1 MKLLDSKYS
10 PSILEKKWYEYWM
23 EKQYFS
29 SSPSENKENYTIVI
43 PPPNVTGKLT
53 MGHVLNNTIQD
64 ILIRKARM
72 EGKNVSW
79 IPGTDHASIATESK
93 VAKMLQDKGINK
105 KDLSREE
112 FLEHAWEWKE
122 KYGGIIL
129 EQQQKLGNS
138 CDWDKLTFT
147 MDEEYSNAVLES
159 FIKLYKKGLIHKGTR
174 LVNWCPKSQT
184 ALSDEEVF
192 FKEVQGKLWYIK
204 YKVEDSDSFVEIAT
218 TRPETM
224 LGDAAIAV
232 NPSDKRFKDLIGKN
246 AILPLVNK
254 VIPIISDTMVDPEFG
269 TGCVKITPAHDPND
283 YNAGKKHELE
293 MLNIMNP
300 DGSINSNAPKQY
312 IGLTRENARKKII
325 EDLNAEG
332 ALLKEED
339 YFHKVGFSERGD
351 VPIEYY
357 LSNQWFLKMKELAKP
372 ASDVVKS
379 GEIKFFPNHWVKT
392 YNHWMDNIQDWCI
405 SRQLYWGHRI
415 PVWYKKG
422 SDYTNEENW
431 HVSLTPPS
439 DIENWEQDSDVLDTW
454 FSSWL
459 WPFGVH
465 GWPNNKKLVKQ
476 YYPTDIL
483 VTGPDIIFFWVARM
497 IIAGIEFLDEIP
509 FKDVYFTSILRDST
523 GRKLSKSLG
532 NSPDPIELFE
542 KYGTDATRF
551 SIMLMS
557 PQGSDVYFSENG
569 LEIGRNFMNKIWN
582 ASRFIMI
589 NHDDSFN
596 DNLDKDS
603 LDMYDRWI
611 LSQLDTTLKKV
622 DTHYNNYQF
631 NEAIKVM
638 YDFTWNEFCNW
649 YIEIAKIK
657 FNSSDKKE
665 KNSAFLVSREVLK
678 KVLLILHPIAP
689 FITEEI
695 WSYLKNDSDKDIII
709 SSWPSISAD
718 SLEYDEDKVVSLKEV
733 VVAIRTIRSELNV
746 APTKKISASIA
757 IKNTEDASLFH
768 SLESMIK
775 ALTNLEELKVEIN
788 LEKPEQSAVG
798 ICKNCVVYIPL
809 GDLVDSKE
817 EILKLNKRLKDIEGF
832 ISGIEIKL
840 NNKAFT
846 DKAPKKIVNHEKSK
860 LDDFIIEREKII
872 ANIEMLK

>member
-1 MKLLDSKYS
+1 MKLLDTKYS
-10 PSILEKKWYEYWM
+10 PSILEKKWYDYWM
-23 EKQYFS
+23 EKKYFS
-29 SSPSENKENYTIVI
+29 SSPLEDKENYTIVI

-64 ILIRKARM
+64 ILSRKARM

-93 VAKMLQDKGINK
+93 VAKMLEDKGINK
-105 KDLSREE
+105 KDISREE
-112 FLEHAWEWKE
+112 FLTHAWEWKE

-147 MDEEYSNAVLES
+147 MDEDYSNAVLES
-159 FIKLYKKGLIHKGTR
+159 FVRLYNKGLIHKGNR

-184 ALSDEEVF
+184 ALSDEEVI
-192 FKEVQGKLWYIK
+192 FKEVEGKLWYIK
-204 YKVEDSDSFVEIAT
+204 YKIEDSDTFIEIAT

-232 NPSDKRFKDLIGKN
+232 NPSDKRFKSLIGKN

-254 VIPIISDTMVDPEFG
+254 TIPIIADKMVDPEFG

-283 YNAGKKHELE
+283 YNVGITHALD

-300 DGSINSNAPKQY
+300 DGSINSNAPDKY
-312 IGLTRENARKKII
+312 VGLTREKARKQII
-325 EDLNAEG
+325 NDLETEG
-332 ALLKEED
+332 FLLKEEN
-339 YFHKVGFSERGD
+339 YLHKVGYSERGD

-372 ASDVVKS
+372 ATEVVKS
-379 GEIKFFPNHWVKT
+379 GEIRFHPNHWVKT

-422 SDYTNEENW
+422 SDHSKQENW
-431 HVSLTPPS
+431 YVSITPPE
-439 DIENWEQDSDVLDTW
+439 DIENWEQDKDVLDTW

-465 GWPNNKKLVKQ
+465 GWPNNEKLVKQ

-497 IIAGIEFLDEIP
+497 IISGIEFLDEVP

-589 NHDDSFN
+589 NHDKDFSN
-596 DNLDKDS
+596 TLDRDS
-603 LDMYDRWI
+603 LDIYDKWI
-611 LSQLDTTLKKV
+611 LSKLDTTLKKV
-622 DTHYNNYQF
+622 NVHYSNYQF
-631 NEAIKVM
+631 NEAIKVI

-657 FNSSDKKE
+657 FNSSDKSE
-665 KNSAFLVSREVLK
+665 KNNTFLVAKEVLK

-709 SSWPSISAD
+709 SSWPTIGSGN
-718 SLEYDEDKVVSLKEV
+718 LQYDEARIVSLKEI

-746 APTKKISASIA
+746 APTQKISASIS
-757 IKNTEDASLFH
+757 IKNVADESLFD
-768 SLESMIK
+768 SLKSMIMV
-775 ALTNLEELKVEIN
+775 LTNLENLNIEIN
-788 LEKPEQSAVG
+788 LDKPKQSAVD
-798 ICKNCVVYIPL
+798 ICKNCVVYVPL

-817 EILKLNKRLKDIEGF
+817 EMLKLNKRLQDIEGF
-832 ISGIEIKL
+832 IAVIETKL
-840 NNKAFT
+840 SNKAFT
-846 DKAPKKIVNHEKSK
+846 DKAPEKIVNHEKSK
-860 LDDFIIEREKII
+860 LDDFIFEREKII

>member
-1 MKLLDSKYS
+1 MKLLDKKYS
-10 PSILEKKWYEYWM
+10 PSNLEDRWYKYWLEKD
-23 EKQYFS
+23 YFS
-29 SSPSENKENYTIVI
+29 SQPSDNNYTIVI

-72 EGKNVSW
+72 EGKNACWV
-79 IPGTDHASIATESK
+79 PGTDHASIATESK
-93 VAKMLQDKGINK
+93 VAKMLQEKGIDK
-105 KDLSREE
+105 KDISRED
-112 FLEHAWEWKE
+112 FLKHAWEWKE

-129 EQQQKLGNS
+129 EQQQKLGLS
-138 CDWDKLTFT
+138 CDWDKLAFT

-159 FIKLYKKGLIHKGTR
+159 FVKLYDKGLIHKGTR

-184 ALSDEEVF
+184 ALSDEEVI

-204 YKVEDSDSFVEIAT
+204 YPIEDSDSFVEIAT

-246 AILPLVNK
+246 AVLPLVNK
-254 VIPIISDTMVDPEFG
+254 TIPIIADEMVDPEFG

-283 YNAGKKHELE
+283 YNVGMSHSLD

-300 DGSINSNAPKQY
+300 DGSINSNAPDKY
-312 IGLTRENARKKII
+312 VSLTREKARKHII
-325 EDLNAEG
+325 KDLEKEG
-332 ALLKEED
+332 SLLKEED
-339 YFHKVGFSERGD
+339 YLHKVGYSERGD

-372 ASDVVKS
+372 ATEVVKS
-379 GEIKFFPNHWVKT
+379 GEIKFYPNHWVKT
-392 YNHWMDNIQDWCI
+392 YDHWMDNIQDWCI

-422 SDYTNEENW
+422 SDHSKQENW
-431 HVSLTPPS
+431 YVSISPPE
-439 DIENWEQDSDVLDTW
+439 DIENWEQDEDVLDTW

-465 GWPNNKKLVKQ
+465 GWPDNEKLVKQ

-497 IIAGIEFLDEIP
+497 IISGIEFLDEIP

-557 PQGSDVYFSENG
+557 PQGSDVYFSENS

-589 NHDDSFN
+589 NHDDDFN
-596 DNLDKDS
+596 ETIDQDS
-603 LDMYDRWI
+603 LDNYDKWI
-611 LSQLDTTLKKV
+611 LSKLDTTLEKV
-622 DTHYNNYQF
+622 NMHYSNYQF
-631 NEAIKVM
+631 NEAIKVI

-657 FNSSDKKE
+657 FNSSNQLE
-665 KNSAFLVSREVLK
+665 KNNAFLVARDILK
-678 KVLLILHPIAP
+678 KILLILHPISP

-695 WSYLKNDSDKDIII
+695 WSYLKNEDDKDIIV
-709 SSWPSISAD
+709 SSWPKMGA
-718 SLEYDEDKVVSLKEV
+718 EGFPYNEERVTSLKEIV
-733 VVAIRTIRSELNV
+733 VVIRTIRSELNV
-746 APTKKISASIA
+746 APTKKIDALIS
-757 IKNTEDASLFH
+757 IKNSSDKSLFDD
-768 SLESMIK
+768 LKSMIMS
-775 ALTNLEELKVEIN
+775 LTNLESLNIEMN
-788 LEKPEQSAVG
+788 LDKPDQSAVG
-798 ICKNCVVYIPL
+798 ICKSCVVYVPL
-809 GDLVDSKE
+809 GDLVNPEE
-817 EILKLNKRLKDIEGF
+817 EILKLNKRLQEIDGF
-832 ISGIEIKL
+832 IKGIETKL

-846 DKAPKKIVNHEKSK
+846 DKAPEKIVNYEKSK

>member
-1 MKLLDSKYS
+1 MKLLDPKYS

-23 EKQYFS
+23 EKKYFT
-29 SSPSENKENYTIVI
+29 SSPSDKKENYTIVI

-105 KDLSREE
+105 KDISRDE
-112 FLEHAWEWKE
+112 FLEYAWEWKE

-147 MDEEYSNAVLES
+147 MDEDYSNAVLES

-204 YKVEDSDSFVEIAT
+204 YKIEDSDTFVEIAT

-232 NPSDKRFKDLIGKN
+232 NPLDKRFKDLIGKN

-254 VIPIISDTMVDPEFG
+254 AIPIISDKMVDPEFG

-283 YNAGKKHELE
+283 YNVGKNHELE

-300 DGSINSNAPKQY
+300 DGSINSNAPEQY
-312 IGLTRENARKKII
+312 IGLTREDARKKIVN
-325 EDLNAEG
+325 DLKIQG
-332 ALLKEED
+332 SLLKEED
-339 YFHKVGFSERGD
+339 YTHKVGYSERGD

-372 ASDVVKS
+372 ASDAVKS
-379 GEIKFFPNHWVKT
+379 GEIKFYPNHWVKT

-422 SDYTNEENW
+422 SDHTNQDNW

-465 GWPNNKKLVKQ
+465 GWPNNKELVKQ

-497 IIAGIEFLDEIP
+497 IISGIEFLDEIP

-589 NHDDSFN
+589 NHDESFS
-596 DNLDKDS
+596 DTLDKDS
-603 LDMYDRWI
+603 LDIYDKWI
-611 LSQLDTTLKKV
+611 LAKLDTTLEKV
-622 DTHYNNYQF
+622 DVHYGNYQF
-631 NEAIKVM
+631 NEAIKVI

-657 FNSSDKKE
+657 FNSSNKTE
-665 KNSAFLVSREVLK
+665 KNNAFLVSKEVLK

-695 WSYLKNDSDKDIII
+695 WSYLKNETDEDIII
-709 SSWPSISAD
+709 SSWPT
-718 SLEYDEDKVVSLKEV
+718 LRTQGLPYDNDKVVSMKEV

-746 APTKKISASIA
+746 PPTKKINASIA
-757 IKNTEDASLFH
+757 IKNAEDASLFH
-768 SLESMIK
+768 SLKSMIMD
-775 ALTNLEELKVEIN
+775 LTNLEELKIEIN

-832 ISGIEIKL
+832 IDGIKTKL
-840 NNKAFT
+840 KNKAFT
-846 DKAPKKIVNHEKSK
+846 DKAPEKIVNHEKSK

>member
-1 MKLLDSKYS
+1 MKLLDTKYS
-10 PSILEKKWYEYWM
+10 PSILEKKWYDYWM
-23 EKQYFS
+23 EKKYFS
-29 SSPSENKENYTIVI
+29 SSPLEDKENYTIVI

-64 ILIRKARM
+64 ILSRKARM

-93 VAKMLQDKGINK
+93 VAKMLEDKGINK
-105 KDLSREE
+105 KDISREE
-112 FLEHAWEWKE
+112 FLTHAWEWKE

-147 MDEEYSNAVLES
+147 MDEDYSNAVLES
-159 FIKLYKKGLIHKGTR
+159 FVRLYNKGLIHKGNR

-184 ALSDEEVF
+184 ALSDEEVI
-192 FKEVQGKLWYIK
+192 FKEVEGKLWYIK
-204 YKVEDSDSFVEIAT
+204 YKIEDSDTFIEIAT

-232 NPSDKRFKDLIGKN
+232 NPSDKRFKSLIGKN

-254 VIPIISDTMVDPEFG
+254 TIPIIADKMVDPEFG

-283 YNAGKKHELE
+283 YNVGITHALD

-300 DGSINSNAPKQY
+300 DGSINSNAPDKY
-312 IGLTRENARKKII
+312 VGLTREKARKQII
-325 EDLNAEG
+325 NDLETEG
-332 ALLKEED
+332 FLLKEEN
-339 YFHKVGFSERGD
+339 YLHKVGYSERGD

-372 ASDVVKS
+372 ATEVVKS
-379 GEIKFFPNHWVKT
+379 GEIKFYPNHWVKT

-422 SDYTNEENW
+422 SDHSKQENW
-431 HVSLTPPS
+431 YVSITPPE
-439 DIENWEQDSDVLDTW
+439 DIENWEQDEDVLDTW

-465 GWPNNKKLVKQ
+465 GWPNNEKLVKQ

-497 IIAGIEFLDEIP
+497 IISGIEFLDEIP

-589 NHDDSFN
+589 NHDEDFSN
-596 DNLDKDS
+596 TIDRES
-603 LDMYDRWI
+603 LDIYDQWI
-611 LSQLDTTLKKV
+611 LSKLDTTLKKV
-622 DTHYNNYQF
+622 NVHYSNYQF
-631 NEAIKVM
+631 NEAIKVI

-657 FNSSDKKE
+657 FNSSDKSE
-665 KNSAFLVSREVLK
+665 KNNTFLVAKEVLK

-709 SSWPSISAD
+709 SSWPTIS
-718 SLEYDEDKVVSLKEV
+718 SGNLQYDEARILSLKEI

-746 APTKKISASIA
+746 APTQKISASIS
-757 IKNTEDASLFH
+757 IKNVADESLFD
-768 SLESMIK
+768 SLKSMIMV
-775 ALTNLEELKVEIN
+775 LTNLENLNIEIN
-788 LEKPEQSAVG
+788 LDKPKQSAVG
-798 ICKNCVVYIPL
+798 ICKNCVVYVPL
-809 GDLVDSKE
+809 GDLVDPKE
-817 EILKLNKRLKDIEGF
+817 EMLKLNKRLQDIEGF
-832 ISGIEIKL
+832 IAVIETKL
-840 NNKAFT
+840 SNKAFT
-846 DKAPKKIVNHEKSK
+846 DKAPEKIVNHEKSK
-860 LDDFIIEREKII
+860 LDDFIFEREKII

>member
-1 MKLLDSKYS
+1 MKLLDPKYS

-23 EKQYFS
+23 EKKYFT
-29 SSPSENKENYTIVI
+29 SSPSDKKENYTIVI

-105 KDLSREE
+105 KDISRDE
-112 FLEHAWEWKE
+112 FLEYAWEWKE

-147 MDEEYSNAVLES
+147 MDEDYSNAVLES

-204 YKVEDSDSFVEIAT
+204 YKIEDSDTFVEIAT

-232 NPSDKRFKDLIGKN
+232 NPLDKRFKDLIGKN

-254 VIPIISDTMVDPEFG
+254 AIPIISDKMVDPEFG

-283 YNAGKKHELE
+283 YSVGKNHELE

-300 DGSINSNAPKQY
+300 DGSINSNAPEQY
-312 IGLTRENARKKII
+312 IGLTREDARKKIVN
-325 EDLNAEG
+325 DLNTQG
-332 ALLKEED
+332 FLLKEED
-339 YFHKVGFSERGD
+339 YNHKVGYSERGD

-372 ASDVVKS
+372 ASDAVKS
-379 GEIKFFPNHWVKT
+379 GEIKFYPNHWVKT

-422 SDYTNEENW
+422 SDHTNQDNW

-465 GWPNNKKLVKQ
+465 GWPNNKELVKQ

-497 IIAGIEFLDEIP
+497 IISGIEFLDEIP

-589 NHDDSFN
+589 NHDESFS
-596 DNLDKDS
+596 DTLDKDS
-603 LDMYDRWI
+603 LDIYDKWI
-611 LSQLDTTLKKV
+611 LAKLDTTLEKV
-622 DTHYNNYQF
+622 DVHYGNYQF
-631 NEAIKVM
+631 NEAIKVI

-657 FNSSDKKE
+657 FNSSNKTE
-665 KNSAFLVSREVLK
+665 KNNAFLVSKEVLK

-695 WSYLKNDSDKDIII
+695 WSYLKNETDEDIII
-709 SSWPSISAD
+709 SSWPT
-718 SLEYDEDKVVSLKEV
+718 LRTQGLQYDNDKVVSMKEV

-746 APTKKISASIA
+746 PPTKKINASIA
-757 IKNTEDASLFH
+757 IKNAEDASLFH
-768 SLESMIK
+768 SLKSMIMD
-775 ALTNLEELKVEIN
+775 LTNLEELKVEIN

-832 ISGIEIKL
+832 IDGIKTKL
-840 NNKAFT
+840 KNKAFT
-846 DKAPKKIVNHEKSK
+846 DKAPEKIVNHEKSK

>member
-1 MKLLDSKYS
+1 MKLLDPKYS

-23 EKQYFS
+23 EKKYFT
-29 SSPSENKENYTIVI
+29 SSPSDKKENYTIVI

-105 KDLSREE
+105 KDISRDE
-112 FLEHAWEWKE
+112 FLGYAWEWKE

-159 FIKLYKKGLIHKGTR
+159 FVKLYKKGLIHKGNR

-204 YKVEDSDSFVEIAT
+204 YKIEDSDTFVEIAT

-232 NPSDKRFKDLIGKN
+232 NPLDKRFKDLIGKN

-254 VIPIISDTMVDPEFG
+254 AIPIISDKMVDPEFG

-283 YNAGKKHELE
+283 YSVGKNHELE

-300 DGSINSNAPKQY
+300 DGSINSNAPEQY
-312 IGLTRENARKKII
+312 IGLTREDARKKIVN
-325 EDLNAEG
+325 DLNTQG
-332 ALLKEED
+332 FLLKEED
-339 YFHKVGFSERGD
+339 YNHKVGYSERGD

-372 ASDVVKS
+372 ASDAVKS
-379 GEIKFFPNHWVKT
+379 GEIKFYPNHWVKT

-422 SDYTNEENW
+422 SDHTNQDNW

-465 GWPNNKKLVKQ
+465 GWPNNKELVKQ

-497 IIAGIEFLDEIP
+497 IISGIEFLDEIP

-589 NHDDSFN
+589 NHDESFS
-596 DNLDKDS
+596 DTFDKDS
-603 LDMYDRWI
+603 LDIYDKWI
-611 LSQLDTTLKKV
+611 LAKLDTSLEKV
-622 DTHYNNYQF
+622 DVHYGNYQF
-631 NEAIKVM
+631 NEAIKVI

-657 FNSSDKKE
+657 FNSSNKTE
-665 KNSAFLVSREVLK
+665 KNNAFLVSKEVLK

-695 WSYLKNDSDKDIII
+695 WSYLKNETDEDIII
-709 SSWPSISAD
+709 SSWPTLRTQ
-718 SLEYDEDKVVSLKEV
+718 SLQYDNDKVVSMKEV

-746 APTKKISASIA
+746 PPTKKINASIA
-757 IKNTEDASLFH
+757 IKNAEDASLFH
-768 SLESMIK
+768 SLKSMIMD
-775 ALTNLEELKVEIN
+775 LTNLEELKIEIN

-832 ISGIEIKL
+832 IDGIKTKL
-840 NNKAFT
+840 KNKAFT
-846 DKAPKKIVNHEKSK
+846 DKAPEKIVNHEKSK

>member
-1 MKLLDSKYS
+1 MKLLDKKYS
-10 PSILEKKWYEYWM
+10 PSNLEDRWYKYWLEKD
-23 EKQYFS
+23 YFS
-29 SSPSENKENYTIVI
+29 SQPSDNNYTIVI

-72 EGKNVSW
+72 EGKNACWV
-79 IPGTDHASIATESK
+79 PGTDHASIATESK
-93 VAKMLQDKGINK
+93 VAKMLQEKGIDK
-105 KDLSREE
+105 KDISRED
-112 FLEHAWEWKE
+112 FLKHAWEWKE

-129 EQQQKLGNS
+129 EQQQKLGLS
-138 CDWDKLTFT
+138 CDWDKLAFT

-159 FIKLYKKGLIHKGTR
+159 FVKLYDKGLIHKGTR

-184 ALSDEEVF
+184 ALSDEEVI

-204 YKVEDSDSFVEIAT
+204 YPIEDSDSFVEIAT

-246 AILPLVNK
+246 AVLPLVNK
-254 VIPIISDTMVDPEFG
+254 TIPIIADEMVDPEFG

-283 YNAGKKHELE
+283 YNVGMSHSLD

-300 DGSINSNAPKQY
+300 DGSINSNAPDKY
-312 IGLTRENARKKII
+312 VSLTREKARKHII
-325 EDLNAEG
+325 KDLEKEG
-332 ALLKEED
+332 SLLKEED
-339 YFHKVGFSERGD
+339 YLHKVGYSERGD

-372 ASDVVKS
+372 ATEVVKS
-379 GEIKFFPNHWVKT
+379 GEIKFYPNHWVKT

-422 SDYTNEENW
+422 SDHSKQENW
-431 HVSLTPPS
+431 YVSISPPE
-439 DIENWEQDSDVLDTW
+439 DIENWEQDEDVLDTW

-465 GWPNNKKLVKQ
+465 GWPNNEKLVKQ

-497 IIAGIEFLDEIP
+497 IISGIEFLDEIP

-557 PQGSDVYFSENG
+557 PQGSDVYFSENN

-589 NHDDSFN
+589 NHDDDFN
-596 DNLDKDS
+596 ETIDQDS
-603 LDMYDRWI
+603 LDNYDKWI
-611 LSQLDTTLKKV
+611 LSKLDTTLEKV
-622 DTHYNNYQF
+622 NMHYSNYQF
-631 NEAIKVM
+631 NEAIKVI

-657 FNSSDKKE
+657 FNSSNQLE
-665 KNSAFLVSREVLK
+665 KNNAFLVARDILK
-678 KVLLILHPIAP
+678 KILLILHPISP

-695 WSYLKNDSDKDIII
+695 WSYLKNEDDKDIIV
-709 SSWPSISAD
+709 SSWPKIGAEGFSYNEERVT
-718 SLEYDEDKVVSLKEV
+718 SLREI

-746 APTKKISASIA
+746 APTKKIDALIS
-757 IKNTEDASLFH
+757 IKNSSDKSLFDD
-768 SLESMIK
+768 LKSMIMS
-775 ALTNLEELKVEIN
+775 LTNLESLNIEMN
-788 LEKPEQSAVG
+788 LDKPDQSAVG
-798 ICKNCVVYIPL
+798 ICKSCVVYVPL
-809 GDLVDSKE
+809 GDLVNPEE
-817 EILKLNKRLKDIEGF
+817 EILKLNKRLEEIDSF
-832 ISGIEIKL
+832 IKGIETKL

-846 DKAPKKIVNHEKSK
+846 DKAPEKIVNHEKSK

>member
-1 MKLLDSKYS
+1 MKLLDKKYS
-10 PSILEKKWYEYWM
+10 PSNLEDRWYKYWLEKD
-23 EKQYFS
+23 YFS
-29 SSPSENKENYTIVI
+29 SQPSDNNYTIVI

-72 EGKNVSW
+72 EGKNACWV
-79 IPGTDHASIATESK
+79 PGTDHASIATESK
-93 VAKMLQDKGINK
+93 VAKMLQEKGIDK
-105 KDLSREE
+105 KDISRED
-112 FLEHAWEWKE
+112 FLKHAWEWKE

-129 EQQQKLGNS
+129 EQQQKLGLS
-138 CDWDKLTFT
+138 CDWDKLAFT

-159 FIKLYKKGLIHKGTR
+159 FVKLYDKGLIHKGTR

-184 ALSDEEVF
+184 ALSDEEVI

-204 YKVEDSDSFVEIAT
+204 YPIEDSDSFVEIAT

-246 AILPLVNK
+246 AVLPLVNK
-254 VIPIISDTMVDPEFG
+254 TIPIIADEMVDPEFG

-283 YNAGKKHELE
+283 YNVGMSHSLD

-300 DGSINSNAPKQY
+300 DGSINSNAPDKY
-312 IGLTRENARKKII
+312 VSLTREKARKHII
-325 EDLNAEG
+325 KDLEKEG
-332 ALLKEED
+332 SLLKEED
-339 YFHKVGFSERGD
+339 YLHKVGYSERGD

-372 ASDVVKS
+372 ATEVVKS
-379 GEIKFFPNHWVKT
+379 GEIKFYPNHWVKT
-392 YNHWMDNIQDWCI
+392 YDHWMDNIQDWCI

-422 SDYTNEENW
+422 SDHSKQENW
-431 HVSLTPPS
+431 YVSISPPE
-439 DIENWEQDSDVLDTW
+439 DIENWEQDEDVLDTW

-465 GWPNNKKLVKQ
+465 GWPDNEKLVKQ

-497 IIAGIEFLDEIP
+497 IISGIEFLDEIP

-557 PQGSDVYFSENG
+557 PQGSDVYFSENS

-589 NHDDSFN
+589 NHDDDFN
-596 DNLDKDS
+596 ETIDQDS
-603 LDMYDRWI
+603 LDNYDKWI
-611 LSQLDTTLKKV
+611 LSKLDTTLEKV
-622 DTHYNNYQF
+622 NMHYSNYQF
-631 NEAIKVM
+631 NEAIKVI

-657 FNSSDKKE
+657 FNSSNQLE
-665 KNSAFLVSREVLK
+665 KNNAFLVARDILK
-678 KVLLILHPIAP
+678 KILLILHPISP

-695 WSYLKNDSDKDIII
+695 WSYLKNEDDKDIIV
-709 SSWPSISAD
+709 SSWPKMGA
-718 SLEYDEDKVVSLKEV
+718 EGFAYNEERVTSLKEI

-746 APTKKISASIA
+746 APTKKI
-757 IKNTEDASLFH
+757 DALISTKDSSDKSLFDD
-768 SLESMIK
+768 LKSMIMS
-775 ALTNLEELKVEIN
+775 LTNLESLNIEMN
-788 LEKPEQSAVG
+788 LDKPDQSAVG
-798 ICKNCVVYIPL
+798 ICKSCVIYVPL
-809 GDLVDSKE
+809 GDLVNPEE
-817 EILKLNKRLKDIEGF
+817 EILKLNKRLQEIDGF
-832 ISGIEIKL
+832 IKGIETKL

-846 DKAPKKIVNHEKSK
+846 DKAPEKIVNHEKSK
-860 LDDFIIEREKII
+860 LDNFIIEREKII

>member
-1 MKLLDSKYS
+1 MKLLDPKYS

-23 EKQYFS
+23 EKKYFT
-29 SSPSENKENYTIVI
+29 SSPSDKKENYTIVI

-105 KDLSREE
+105 KDISRDE
-112 FLEHAWEWKE
+112 FLEYAWEWKD

-147 MDEEYSNAVLES
+147 MDEDYSNAVLES

-204 YKVEDSDSFVEIAT
+204 YKIEDSDTFVEIAT

-232 NPSDKRFKDLIGKN
+232 NPLDKRFKDLIGKN

-254 VIPIISDTMVDPEFG
+254 AIPIISDKMVDPEFG

-283 YNAGKKHELE
+283 YNVGKNHELE

-300 DGSINSNAPKQY
+300 DGSINSNAPEQY
-312 IGLTRENARKKII
+312 IGLTREDARKKII
-325 EDLNAEG
+325 NDLNTQG
-332 ALLKEED
+332 SLLKEED
-339 YFHKVGFSERGD
+339 YTHKVGYSERGD

-372 ASDVVKS
+372 ASDAVKS
-379 GEIKFFPNHWVKT
+379 GEIKFYPNHWVKT

-422 SDYTNEENW
+422 SDHTNQDNW

-465 GWPNNKKLVKQ
+465 GWPNNKELVKQ

-497 IIAGIEFLDEIP
+497 IISGIEFLDEIP

-589 NHDDSFN
+589 NHNESFS
-596 DNLDKDS
+596 DTLDKDS
-603 LDMYDRWI
+603 LDIYDKWI
-611 LSQLDTTLKKV
+611 LAKLDTTLEKV
-622 DTHYNNYQF
+622 DEHYGNYQF
-631 NEAIKVM
+631 NEAIKVI

-657 FNSSDKKE
+657 FNSSNKTE
-665 KNSAFLVSREVLK
+665 KNNAFLVSKEVLK

-695 WSYLKNDSDKDIII
+695 WSYLKNETDEDIII
-709 SSWPSISAD
+709 SSWPT
-718 SLEYDEDKVVSLKEV
+718 LRTQGLPYDNDKVVSMKEV

-746 APTKKISASIA
+746 PPTKKINASIA
-757 IKNTEDASLFH
+757 IKNAEDASLFH
-768 SLESMIK
+768 SLKSMIMD
-775 ALTNLEELKVEIN
+775 LTNLEELKIEIN

-832 ISGIEIKL
+832 IDGIKTKL
-840 NNKAFT
+840 KNKAFT
-846 DKAPKKIVNHEKSK
+846 DKAPEKIVNHEKSK

>member
-1 MKLLDSKYS
+1 MKLLDKKYS
-10 PSILEKKWYEYWM
+10 PSNLEDRWYKYWLEKD
-23 EKQYFS
+23 YFS
-29 SSPSENKENYTIVI
+29 SQPSDNNYTIVI

-72 EGKNVSW
+72 EGKNACWV
-79 IPGTDHASIATESK
+79 PGTDHASIATESK
-93 VAKMLQDKGINK
+93 VAKMLQEKGIDK
-105 KDLSREE
+105 KDISRED
-112 FLEHAWEWKE
+112 FLKHAWEWKE

-129 EQQQKLGNS
+129 EQQQKLGLS
-138 CDWDKLTFT
+138 CDWDKLAFT

-159 FIKLYKKGLIHKGTR
+159 FVKLYDKGLIHKGTR

-184 ALSDEEVF
+184 ALSDEEVI

-204 YKVEDSDSFVEIAT
+204 YPIEDSDSFVEIAT

-246 AILPLVNK
+246 AVLPLVNK
-254 VIPIISDTMVDPEFG
+254 TIPIIADEMVDPEFG

-283 YNAGKKHELE
+283 YNVGMSHSLD

-300 DGSINSNAPKQY
+300 DGSINSNAPDKY
-312 IGLTRENARKKII
+312 VSLTREKARKHII
-325 EDLNAEG
+325 KDLEKEG
-332 ALLKEED
+332 SLLKEED
-339 YFHKVGFSERGD
+339 YLHKVGYSERGD

-372 ASDVVKS
+372 ATEVVKS
-379 GEIKFFPNHWVKT
+379 GEIKFYPNHWVKT
-392 YNHWMDNIQDWCI
+392 YDHWMDNIQDWCI

-422 SDYTNEENW
+422 SDHSKQENW
-431 HVSLTPPS
+431 YVSISPPE
-439 DIENWEQDSDVLDTW
+439 DIENWEQDEDVLDTW

-465 GWPNNKKLVKQ
+465 GWPNNEKLVKQ

-497 IIAGIEFLDEIP
+497 IISGIEFLDEIP

-557 PQGSDVYFSENG
+557 PQGSDVYFSENS

-589 NHDDSFN
+589 NHDDDFN
-596 DNLDKDS
+596 ETIDQDS
-603 LDMYDRWI
+603 LDNYDKWI
-611 LSQLDTTLKKV
+611 LSKLDTTLEKV
-622 DTHYNNYQF
+622 NMHYSNYQF
-631 NEAIKVM
+631 NEAIKVI

-657 FNSSDKKE
+657 FNSSDQLE
-665 KNSAFLVSREVLK
+665 KNNAFLVARDILK
-678 KVLLILHPIAP
+678 KILLILHPISP

-695 WSYLKNDSDKDIII
+695 WSYLKNEDDKDIIV
-709 SSWPSISAD
+709 SSWPKIGAEGFSYN
-718 SLEYDEDKVVSLKEV
+718 EERVTSLKEI

-746 APTKKISASIA
+746 APTKKIDALIS
-757 IKNTEDASLFH
+757 IKNSSDKSLFDD
-768 SLESMIK
+768 LKSMIMS
-775 ALTNLEELKVEIN
+775 LTNLESLNIEMN
-788 LEKPEQSAVG
+788 LDKPDQSAVG
-798 ICKNCVVYIPL
+798 ICKSCVIYVPL
-809 GDLVDSKE
+809 GDLVNPEE
-817 EILKLNKRLKDIEGF
+817 EILKLNKRLQEIDGF
-832 ISGIEIKL
+832 IKGIETKL

-846 DKAPKKIVNHEKSK
+846 DKAPEKIVNYEKSK

>member
-1 MKLLDSKYS
+1 MKLLDKKYS
-10 PSILEKKWYEYWM
+10 PSNLEDRWYKYWLEKD
-23 EKQYFS
+23 YFS
-29 SSPSENKENYTIVI
+29 SQPSDNNYTIVI

-72 EGKNVSW
+72 EGKNACWV
-79 IPGTDHASIATESK
+79 PGTDHASIATESK
-93 VAKMLQDKGINK
+93 VAKMLQEKGIDK
-105 KDLSREE
+105 KDISRED
-112 FLEHAWEWKE
+112 FLKHAWEWKE

-129 EQQQKLGNS
+129 EQQQKLGLS
-138 CDWDKLTFT
+138 CDWDKLAFT

-159 FIKLYKKGLIHKGTR
+159 FVKLYDKGLIHKGTR

-184 ALSDEEVF
+184 ALSDEEVI

-204 YKVEDSDSFVEIAT
+204 YPIEDSDSFVEIAT

-246 AILPLVNK
+246 AVLPLVNK
-254 VIPIISDTMVDPEFG
+254 TIPIIADEMVDPEFG

-283 YNAGKKHELE
+283 YNVGMSHSLD

-300 DGSINSNAPKQY
+300 DGSINSNAPDKY
-312 IGLTRENARKKII
+312 VSLTREKARKHII
-325 EDLNAEG
+325 KDLEKEG
-332 ALLKEED
+332 SLLKEED
-339 YFHKVGFSERGD
+339 YLHKVGYSERGD

-372 ASDVVKS
+372 ATEVVKS
-379 GEIKFFPNHWVKT
+379 GEIKFYPNHWVKT
-392 YNHWMDNIQDWCI
+392 YDHWMDNIQDWCI

-422 SDYTNEENW
+422 SDHSKQENW
-431 HVSLTPPS
+431 YVSISPPE
-439 DIENWEQDSDVLDTW
+439 DIENWEQDEDVLDTW

-465 GWPNNKKLVKQ
+465 GWPDNEKLVKQ

-497 IIAGIEFLDEIP
+497 IISGIEFLDEIP

-557 PQGSDVYFSENG
+557 PQGSDVYFSENS

-589 NHDDSFN
+589 NHDDDFN
-596 DNLDKDS
+596 ETIDQDS
-603 LDMYDRWI
+603 LDNYDKWI
-611 LSQLDTTLKKV
+611 LSKLDTTLEKV
-622 DTHYNNYQF
+622 NMHYSNYQF
-631 NEAIKVM
+631 NEAIKVI

-657 FNSSDKKE
+657 FNSSNQLE
-665 KNSAFLVSREVLK
+665 KNNAFLVARDILK
-678 KVLLILHPIAP
+678 KILLILHPISP

-695 WSYLKNDSDKDIII
+695 WSYLKNEDDKDIIV
-709 SSWPSISAD
+709 SSWPKMGA
-718 SLEYDEDKVVSLKEV
+718 EGFPYNEERVTSLKEI

-746 APTKKISASIA
+746 APTKKIDALIS
-757 IKNTEDASLFH
+757 IKNSSDKSLFDD
-768 SLESMIK
+768 LKSMIMS
-775 ALTNLEELKVEIN
+775 LTNLESLNIEMN
-788 LEKPEQSAVG
+788 LDKPDQSAVG
-798 ICKNCVVYIPL
+798 ICKSCVVYVPL
-809 GDLVDSKE
+809 GDLVNPEE
-817 EILKLNKRLKDIEGF
+817 EILKLDKRLQEIDGF
-832 ISGIEIKL
+832 IKEIETKL

-846 DKAPKKIVNHEKSK
+846 DKAPEKIVNHEKSK
-860 LDDFIIEREKII
+860 LDDFIIERERII

>member
-1 MKLLDSKYS
+1 MKLLDKKYS
-10 PSILEKKWYEYWM
+10 PSNLEDRWYKYWLEKD
-23 EKQYFS
+23 YFS
-29 SSPSENKENYTIVI
+29 SQPSDNNYTIVI

-72 EGKNVSW
+72 EGKNACWV
-79 IPGTDHASIATESK
+79 PGTDHASIATESK
-93 VAKMLQDKGINK
+93 VAKMLQEKGIDK
-105 KDLSREE
+105 KDISRED
-112 FLEHAWEWKE
+112 FLKHAWEWKE

-129 EQQQKLGNS
+129 EQQQKLGLS
-138 CDWDKLTFT
+138 CDWDKLAFT

-159 FIKLYKKGLIHKGTR
+159 FVRLYDKGLIHKGTR

-184 ALSDEEVF
+184 ALSDEEVI

-204 YKVEDSDSFVEIAT
+204 YPIEDSDSFVEIAT

-224 LGDAAIAV
+224 LGDTAIAV

-246 AILPLVNK
+246 AVLPLVNK
-254 VIPIISDTMVDPEFG
+254 TIPIIADEMVDPEFG

-283 YNAGKKHELE
+283 YNVGMSHSLD

-300 DGSINSNAPKQY
+300 DGSINSNAPDKY
-312 IGLTRENARKKII
+312 VGLTREKARKQII
-325 EDLNAEG
+325 KDLEIEG
-332 ALLKEED
+332 SLLKEED
-339 YFHKVGFSERGD
+339 YLHKVGYSERGD

-372 ASDVVKS
+372 ATEVVKS
-379 GEIKFFPNHWVKT
+379 GEIKFYPNHWVKT
-392 YNHWMDNIQDWCI
+392 YDHWMDNIQDWCI

-422 SDYTNEENW
+422 SDHSKKENW
-431 HVSLTPPS
+431 YVSIAPPE
-439 DIENWEQDSDVLDTW
+439 DIENWEQDEDVLDTW

-465 GWPNNKKLVKQ
+465 GWPDNEKLVKQ

-497 IIAGIEFLDEIP
+497 IISGIEFLDEIP

-557 PQGSDVYFSENG
+557 PQGSDVYFSENS

-589 NHDDSFN
+589 NHDDDFN
-596 DNLDKDS
+596 ETIDQDS
-603 LDMYDRWI
+603 LDNYDKWI
-611 LSQLDTTLKKV
+611 LSKLDTTLEKV
-622 DTHYNNYQF
+622 NMHYSNYQF
-631 NEAIKVM
+631 NEAIKVI

-657 FNSSDKKE
+657 FNSSDQLE
-665 KNSAFLVSREVLK
+665 KNNTFLLARDILK
-678 KVLLILHPIAP
+678 KVLLILHPISP

-695 WSYLKNDSDKDIII
+695 WSYLKNRDDKDIIV
-709 SSWPSISAD
+709 SSWPKMRAEG
-718 SLEYDEDKVVSLKEV
+718 LPYNEDRVTSLKEIV
-733 VVAIRTIRSELNV
+733 VSIRTIRSELNV
-746 APTKKISASIA
+746 PPTKKIDALISIRDSSD
-757 IKNTEDASLFH
+757 KSLFDD
-768 SLESMIK
+768 LKSMIMS
-775 ALTNLEELKVEIN
+775 LTNLESLNIEVN
-788 LEKPEQSAVG
+788 LDKPDQSAVG

-809 GDLVDSKE
+809 GDLVNPEE
-817 EILKLNKRLKDIEGF
+817 EILKLNKRLEEIDGF
-832 ISGIEIKL
+832 IKGIETKL
-840 NNKAFT
+840 SNKAFT
-846 DKAPKKIVNHEKSK
+846 DKAPEKIVNHEKSK

>member
-1 MKLLDSKYS
+1 MKLLDKKYS
-10 PSILEKKWYEYWM
+10 PSNLEDRWYKYWLEKD
-23 EKQYFS
+23 YFS
-29 SSPSENKENYTIVI
+29 SQPSDNNYTIVI

-72 EGKNVSW
+72 EGKNACWV
-79 IPGTDHASIATESK
+79 PGTDHASIATESK
-93 VAKMLQDKGINK
+93 VAKMLQEKGIDK
-105 KDLSREE
+105 KDISRED
-112 FLEHAWEWKE
+112 FLKHAWEWKE

-129 EQQQKLGNS
+129 EQQQKLGLS
-138 CDWDKLTFT
+138 CDWDKLAFT

-159 FIKLYKKGLIHKGTR
+159 FVRLYDKGLIHKGTR

-184 ALSDEEVF
+184 ALSDEEVI

-204 YKVEDSDSFVEIAT
+204 YSIEDSDSFVEIAT

-246 AILPLVNK
+246 AVLPLVNK
-254 VIPIISDTMVDPEFG
+254 TIPIIADEMVDPEFG

-283 YNAGKKHELE
+283 YNVGMSHSLD

-300 DGSINSNAPKQY
+300 DGSINSNAPDKY
-312 IGLTRENARKKII
+312 VGLTREKARKQII
-325 EDLNAEG
+325 KDLEEEG
-332 ALLKEED
+332 LLLKEED
-339 YFHKVGFSERGD
+339 YVHKVGYSERGD

-372 ASDVVKS
+372 ATEVVKS
-379 GEIKFFPNHWVKT
+379 GEIKFYPNHWVKT
-392 YNHWMDNIQDWCI
+392 YDHWMDNIQDWCI

-422 SDYTNEENW
+422 SDHSKKENW
-431 HVSLTPPS
+431 YVSIAPPE
-439 DIENWEQDSDVLDTW
+439 DIEKWEQDEDVLDTW

-465 GWPNNKKLVKQ
+465 GWPDNEKLVKQ

-497 IIAGIEFLDEIP
+497 IISGIEFLDEIP

-557 PQGSDVYFSENG
+557 PQGSDVYFSENS

-589 NHDDSFN
+589 NHDDNFSETIN
-596 DNLDKDS
+596 QDS
-603 LDMYDRWI
+603 LDNYDKWI
-611 LSQLDTTLKKV
+611 LSKLDTTLEKV
-622 DTHYNNYQF
+622 NMHYSNYQF
-631 NEAIKVM
+631 NEAIKVI

-657 FNSSDKKE
+657 FNSSDQLE
-665 KNSAFLVSREVLK
+665 KNNAFLIARDILK
-678 KVLLILHPIAP
+678 KVLLILHPISP

-695 WSYLKNDSDKDIII
+695 WSYLKNEDDKDIIV
-709 SSWPSISAD
+709 SSWPKMGA
-718 SLEYDEDKVVSLKEV
+718 EGFPYNEERVTSLKEI

-746 APTKKISASIA
+746 PPTKKIDALISI
-757 IKNTEDASLFH
+757 KDSSDKSLFDD
-768 SLESMIK
+768 LKTMIMS
-775 ALTNLEELKVEIN
+775 LTNLESLNIEMN
-788 LEKPEQSAVG
+788 LDKPDQSAVS
-798 ICKNCVVYIPL
+798 ICKSCVVYVPL
-809 GDLVDSKE
+809 GDLVNPEE
-817 EILKLNKRLKDIEGF
+817 EILKLNKRLQEIDGF
-832 ISGIEIKL
+832 IKGIETKL
-840 NNKAFT
+840 KNNIT
-846 DKAPKKIVNHEKSK
+846 DEHAKELVKI
-860 LDDFIIEREKII
+860 
-872 ANIEMLK
+872 

>member
-1 MKLLDSKYS
+1 MKLLDPKYS

-23 EKQYFS
+23 EKKYFT
-29 SSPSENKENYTIVI
+29 SSPSDKKENYTIVI

-105 KDLSREE
+105 KDISRDE
-112 FLEHAWEWKE
+112 FLEYAWEWKE

-147 MDEEYSNAVLES
+147 MDEDYSNAVLES

-204 YKVEDSDSFVEIAT
+204 YKIEDSDTFVEIAT

-224 LGDAAIAV
+224 LGDSAIAV
-232 NPSDKRFKDLIGKN
+232 NPLDKRFKDLIGKN

-254 VIPIISDTMVDPEFG
+254 AIPIISDKMVDPEFG

-283 YNAGKKHELE
+283 YNVGKNHELE

-300 DGSINSNAPKQY
+300 DGSINSNAPEQY
-312 IGLTRENARKKII
+312 IGLTREDARKKLVN
-325 EDLNAEG
+325 DLNTQG
-332 ALLKEED
+332 FLLKEED
-339 YFHKVGFSERGD
+339 YNHKVGYSERGD

-372 ASDVVKS
+372 ASDAVKS
-379 GEIKFFPNHWVKT
+379 GEIKFYPNHWVKT

-422 SDYTNEENW
+422 SDHTNQDNW

-465 GWPNNKKLVKQ
+465 GWPNNKELVKQ

-497 IIAGIEFLDEIP
+497 IISGIEFLDEIP

-589 NHDDSFN
+589 NHDESFS
-596 DNLDKDS
+596 DTLDKDS
-603 LDMYDRWI
+603 LDIYDKWI
-611 LSQLDTTLKKV
+611 LAKLDTTLEKV
-622 DTHYNNYQF
+622 DEHYGNYQF
-631 NEAIKVM
+631 NEAIKVI

-657 FNSSDKKE
+657 FNSSNKTE
-665 KNSAFLVSREVLK
+665 KNNAFLVSKEVLK

-695 WSYLKNDSDKDIII
+695 WSYLKNETDEDIII
-709 SSWPSISAD
+709 SSWPT
-718 SLEYDEDKVVSLKEV
+718 LRTQGLPYDNDKVVSMKEV

-746 APTKKISASIA
+746 PPTKKINASIA
-757 IKNTEDASLFH
+757 IKNAEDASLFH
-768 SLESMIK
+768 SLKSMIMD
-775 ALTNLEELKVEIN
+775 LTNLEELKVEIN

-832 ISGIEIKL
+832 IDGIKTKL
-840 NNKAFT
+840 KNKAFT
-846 DKAPKKIVNHEKSK
+846 DKAPEKIVNHEKSK

>member
-1 MKLLDSKYS
+1 MKLLDKKYS
-10 PSILEKKWYEYWM
+10 PSNLEDRWYKYWLEKD
-23 EKQYFS
+23 YFS
-29 SSPSENKENYTIVI
+29 SQPSDNNYTIVI

-72 EGKNVSW
+72 EGKNACWV
-79 IPGTDHASIATESK
+79 PGTDHASIATESK
-93 VAKMLQDKGINK
+93 VAKMLQEKGIDK
-105 KDLSREE
+105 KDISRED
-112 FLEHAWEWKE
+112 FLKHAWEWKE

-129 EQQQKLGNS
+129 EQQQKLGLS
-138 CDWDKLTFT
+138 CDWDKLAFT

-159 FIKLYKKGLIHKGTR
+159 FVRLYDKGLIHKGTR

-184 ALSDEEVF
+184 ALSDEEVI

-204 YKVEDSDSFVEIAT
+204 YPIEDSDSSVEIAT

-246 AILPLVNK
+246 AVLPLVNK
-254 VIPIISDTMVDPEFG
+254 TIPIIADEMVDPEFG

-283 YNAGKKHELE
+283 YNVGMSHSLD

-300 DGSINSNAPKQY
+300 DGSINSNAPDKY
-312 IGLTRENARKKII
+312 VGFTREKARKQII
-325 EDLNAEG
+325 KDLETEG
-332 ALLKEED
+332 SLLKEED
-339 YFHKVGFSERGD
+339 YLHKVGYSERGD

-372 ASDVVKS
+372 ATEVVKS
-379 GEIKFFPNHWVKT
+379 GEIKFYPNHWVKT
-392 YNHWMDNIQDWCI
+392 YDHWMDNIQDWCI

-422 SDYTNEENW
+422 SDHSKKENW
-431 HVSLTPPS
+431 YVSISPPE
-439 DIENWEQDSDVLDTW
+439 DIENWEQDEDVLDTW

-465 GWPNNKKLVKQ
+465 GWPDNEKLIKQ

-497 IIAGIEFLDEIP
+497 IISGIEFLDEIP

-557 PQGSDVYFSENG
+557 PQGSDVYFSENS

-589 NHDDSFN
+589 NHDNNFSEIIDQ
-596 DNLDKDS
+596 DS
-603 LDMYDRWI
+603 LDNYDKWI
-611 LSQLDTTLKKV
+611 LSKLDTTLEKV
-622 DTHYNNYQF
+622 NMHYNNYQF
-631 NEAIKVM
+631 NEAIKVI

-657 FNSSDKKE
+657 FNSSDQSE
-665 KNSAFLVSREVLK
+665 KNNAFLVARDILK
-678 KVLLILHPIAP
+678 KVLLILHPISP

-695 WSYLKNDSDKDIII
+695 WSYLKNEDDKDIIV
-709 SSWPSISAD
+709 SSWPKMGA
-718 SLEYDEDKVVSLKEV
+718 EDLPYNKDRVTSLKEI
-733 VVAIRTIRSELNV
+733 VVAVRTIRSELNV
-746 APTKKISASIA
+746 APTKKIDALISI
-757 IKNTEDASLFH
+757 KDSSDKSLFDD
-768 SLESMIK
+768 LKGMIMS
-775 ALTNLEELKVEIN
+775 LTNLESLNIKMN
-788 LEKPEQSAVG
+788 LDKPAQSAVG
-798 ICKNCVVYIPL
+798 ICKSCVVYVPL
-809 GDLVDSKE
+809 GDLVNPEE
-817 EILKLNKRLKDIEGF
+817 EILKLDKRLQEIDGF
-832 ISGIEIKL
+832 IKEIETKL

-846 DKAPKKIVNHEKSK
+846 DKAPEKIVNHEKSK
-860 LDDFIIEREKII
+860 LDDFIIERERII